1 MREIGIMSDE
11 QFKEKLNKCLKGYMK
26 NLDELFVSEKD
37 FQIALAMHLKEK
49 LAEDC
54 IEVICEYPCTSSVEY
69 NALSKEEFEKKGQG
83 TGEEFL
89 KKNCLAYI
97 DIMVVDKKLGKFY
110 PIELKYRTK
119 KAKITN
125 KYIEEIDLKNH
136 GAYDAGSYGYLR
148 DVCRIN
154 EFKEKI
160 EENYKGNFGTGY
172 AIILTN
178 DGRYLSELE
187 NEKSYSAFWIGH
199 EKDKTFNINI
209 GTAIGKV
216 DGKYRKLDI
225 KFDIEMKW
233 KKTTIKNPE
242 SELYYII
249 TEVK

>member
-11 QFKEKLNKCLKGYMK
+11 QFKEKLNQCLKGYMK
-26 NLDELFVSEKD
+26 KLDELFVSEKD
-37 FQIALAMHLKEK
+37 FQIALAMHLKDK
-49 LAEDC
+49 LIEDC
-54 IEVICEYPCTSSVEY
+54 IEVICEYPYTSSVEY
-69 NALSKEEFEKKGQG
+69 KALSKEEFEKKGTKG
-83 TGEEFL
+83 VEEDFL
-89 KKNCLAYI
+89 KKNRLAYI
-97 DIMVVDKKLGKFY
+97 DIMVVDKKSGKFY

-119 KAKITN
+119 KAKIRN
-125 KYIEEIDLKNH
+125 KYIEEIDLKDH

-154 EFKEKI
+154 EFKE
-160 EENYKGNFGTGY
+160 NHKGNFGTGY

-199 EKDKTFNINI
+199 GKDKTFNINT
-209 GTAIGKV
+209 GTAVGKV

-233 KKTTIKNPE
+233 KKTTIKNSE